1 MAASYANIEINQMFH
16 EMNQRADELY
26 KFVLLYGDY
35 INMKRDYGT
44 GFEIGMIEAHTLT
57 YIEEHPG
64 VTVNDLTKVWNK
76 TKGTVSL
83 MVTRLEEAGFVTKQ
97 RKIGNQRI
105 VHLYVTEAGR
115 QLSIEHKKFDI
126 RDIADTAALL
136 LKELTPAELDTFY
149 KVIRVYTNLLLR
161 ENI

>member
-1 MAASYANIEINQMFH
+1 MAALNENEIDRMFQT
-16 EMNQRADELY
+16 MSLRADELY

-35 INMKRDYGT
+35 ISMKRDYGT
-44 GFEIGMIEAHTLT
+44 GYEIGMIEAHTLT

-97 RKIGNQRI
+97 RENGNQRT
-105 VHLYVTEAGR
+105 VHLYVTESGER
-115 QLSIEHKKFDI
+115 LSLAHKKFDI
-126 RDIADTAALL
+126 SDIAETTASL

-149 KVIRVYTNLLLR
+149 KVIRIYTNLLL
-161 ENI
+161 E